1 MTTVYTYDPVTKE
14 YKFQDETTLDP
25 VTGEEVMPGSST
37 TLEPPE
43 VETIHEGRIRKV
55 PIFEDGAWVLKP
67 DYRHEKFVHN
77 VTKEPFMMTELGELP
92 EGYTYE

>member
-43 VETIHEGRIRKV
+43 VETIHDGKIRKV
-55 PIFEDGAWVLKP
+55 PVFEDNDWVLKP
-67 DYRHEKFVHN
+67 DYRQEMFVHN
-77 VTKEPFMMTELGELP
+77 VTKEPFMMTQLGELP